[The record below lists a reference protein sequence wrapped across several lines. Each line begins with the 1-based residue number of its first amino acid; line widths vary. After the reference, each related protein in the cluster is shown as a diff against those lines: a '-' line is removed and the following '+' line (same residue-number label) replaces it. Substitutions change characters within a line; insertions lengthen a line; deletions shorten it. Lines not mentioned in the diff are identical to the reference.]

1 MTSSTAPRLGR
12 VAAPLERHL
21 LRARDLIDGRYA
33 DPLDIDGLAR
43 ASGYSRAYF
52 SRAFRAA
59 YGVSPR
65 EYLITRRLE
74 RAASLLRTTDRS
86 VAEIC
91 HLVGLTSVG
100 SFTTAF
106 TRTYGRSPTA
116 YRREF
121 PPAAAY
127 AVVPE
132 CVVRFRATRARVK
145 EEGTFREATVG
156 ADA

>member
-1 MTSSTAPRLGR
+1 MPLYAGR
-12 VAAPLERHL
+12 VGQPIERHL
-21 LRARDLIDGRYA
+21 LRAKDLIDGRYA
-33 DPLDIDGLAR
+33 EPLDLDALSR
-43 ASGYSRAYF
+43 VSGYSRAYF
-52 SRAFRAA
+52 SRAFRRA

-74 RAASLLRTTDRS
+74 RAASLLRSTDRS
-86 VAEIC
+86 VTEVC

-106 TRTYGRSPTA
+106 TRTYGRTPTA

-132 CVVRFRATRARVK
+132 CILRFHATRARVK
-145 EEGTFREATVG
+145 QERTFREADSRPRPV
-156 ADA
+156 A